1 MGKDYAKMLD
11 MSNPKGNV
19 KQTGWGFIGVLG
31 VGKDERQVP
40 IGVYSKY
47 RDGAASANA
56 WLKSTPGA
64 VRWEGEKLYEE
75 LEDE

>member
-1 MGKDYAKMLD
+1 MID
-11 MSNPKGNV
+11 MTNPKGNV
-19 KQTGWGFIGVLG
+19 VQTGWSFIGVLG
-31 VGKDERQVP
+31 LLGKNERQVP

-56 WLKSTPGA
+56 WLKSTTNA